1 MTINVLQIL
10 LIIIFASLAYW
21 VNEKLNQV
29 PTLKPIISVVIVVV
43 SVVLLVASLFG
54 GLSGVHTNIRVG

>member
-1 MTINVLQIL
+1 MTINVLQIV
-10 LIIIFASLAYW
+10 LIVVFGSLAYW
-21 VNEKLNQV
+21 ANEKINQV

-54 GLSGVHTNIRVG
+54 GFNTNIRIG